1 MDERFAKN
9 KEEKVV
15 SNKASLD
22 KNTIKKNY
30 AFLALMIG
38 GMVLGAI
45 VGMLFP
51 SFGHAIKPLGTVFI
65 NMMFCVVVPL
75 VFASIAGSIANMSSR
90 GRAGKIMGASIGI
103 FVVTGIIAAIIMLR
117 RSSSSRRFWSPGK
130 TWLQKR
136 WASMRPSPI

>member
-1 MDERFAKN
+1 M
-9 KEEKVV
+9 

-103 FVVTGIIAAIIMLR
+103 FVVTGIIAAIIMFAA
-117 RSSSSRRFWSPGK
+117 SRRFWSPGK